1 MVAIGGPL
9 APVLRWTWIHTAIA
23 AVLAAACLS
32 LVVDARYLNQTLEF
46 LTSAKKLTLLLS
58 YAMLFV
64 IVASSIRRAE
74 VPAFLKYTLFLAVLC
89 ALGTIWEYRFHYNVF
104 YGWSDKLLPGFFS
117 VGHTESSAVDEIGRR
132 IVIGPGEI
140 SLEAA
145 AMLSMGLP
153 IALVG
158 IMSSARWRG
167 RLLYGLAASIL
178 MAGAISTYRKT
189 ALIAPVS
196 AILTL
201 AYYRRRE
208 LVRLAP
214 LGVVVL
220 VAVHVLSP
228 GAFGAIAEQLH
239 PTRLGAV
246 STVSDRTSDYD
257 AVRPD
262 VWTHL
267 AFGRGYGSYEHTTY
281 RVLDMEML
289 RQLIEVGVV
298 GLTAYIM
305 LMVSIVATA
314 RAPIRRRRPDES
326 RVALAAA
333 ATAVSLPGHLDPL
346 RRHVVPALSVHP
358 VVDGG
363 AARGRGHQ
371 PPADEPGRRP
381 RRRPRV
387 RCGGADGGWRRCSSS
402 SRGRRRWPSPS
413 SRPAQG
419 KRERHANPGNL
430 GSVLGKRAR
439 RRHHPAGLGRL
450 RDLLGRREEVHGD
463 DQARARSPG
472 HDPARAATRAAHLR
486 FVGLTIAGAKIRAPA
501 HDITIA
507 RSRFTAAAQIDATQ
521 MVGADILLDR
531 DTFSGIDVCSDCFEG
546 RVTVHGRE
554 GQTQP
559 VGVTV
564 QNSLFNG
571 GGNSDGIQVG
581 AYGVRVLHNEFTGIH
596 MVDATHTD
604 AIQLYGQSHTIVR
617 GNYIHNAAS
626 GIMAPDGTSH
636 ELIEDNVIRT
646 DGAPAR
652 PSRSGPTT
660 ARSCAATRCRAA
672 AATTTQSCGILTID
686 RQLRRPEPRHR
697 RRGQPP
703 RRPHGQRRLA
713 PGRQAR
719 QPHRPRRARQA
730 PRGRGA
736 VGRRLTAP
744 GSAAALLLRRC
755 RCEEAAAAVRA
766 VGAGASAADSAQD
779 SASARAA
786 SACEVAEPAQPRGP
800 SAMQQARAATRE
812 RRPSRER
819 ASAAG

>member
-1 MVAIGGPL
+1 
-9 APVLRWTWIHTAIA
+9 
-23 AVLAAACLS
+23 

-74 VPAFLKYTLFLAVLC
+74 VPAFLKYTLLLAVLC
-89 ALGTIWEYRFHYNVF
+89 AVGTIWEYRFHYNVF
-104 YGWSDKLLPGFFS
+104 YGWSDKLLPGFFT

-214 LGVVVL
+214 LGVIVL
-220 VAVHVLSP
+220 LAVHVLSP

-333 ATAVSLPGHLDPL
+333 ATAVSFLVISTLFDVMSFPHCPYILLWMAGLL
-346 RRHVVPALSVHP
+346 AVVVTN
-358 VVDGG
+358 
-363 AARGRGHQ
+363 
-371 PPADEPGRRP
+371 PPAEESAEESAEEP
-381 RRRPRV
+381 
-387 RCGGADGGWRRCSSS
+387 
-402 SRGRRRWPSPS
+402 
-413 SRPAQG
+413 
-419 KRERHANPGNL
+419 
-430 GSVLGKRAR
+430 
-439 RRHHPAGLGRL
+439 
-450 RDLLGRREEVHGD
+450 
-463 DQARARSPG
+463 
-472 HDPARAATRAAHLR
+472 AA
-486 FVGLTIAGAKIRAPA
+486 APA
-501 HDITIA
+501 
-507 RSRFTAAAQIDATQ
+507 
-521 MVGADILLDR
+521 
-531 DTFSGIDVCSDCFEG
+531 
-546 RVTVHGRE
+546 
-554 GQTQP
+554 
-559 VGVTV
+559 
-564 QNSLFNG
+564 
-571 GGNSDGIQVG
+571 
-581 AYGVRVLHNEFTGIH
+581 
-596 MVDATHTD
+596 
-604 AIQLYGQSHTIVR
+604 
-617 GNYIHNAAS
+617 
-626 GIMAPDGTSH
+626 
-636 ELIEDNVIRT
+636 
-646 DGAPAR
+646 
-652 PSRSGPTT
+652 
-660 ARSCAATRCRAA
+660 
-672 AATTTQSCGILTID
+672 
-686 RQLRRPEPRHR
+686 
-697 RRGQPP
+697 
-703 RRPHGQRRLA
+703 
-713 PGRQAR
+713 
-719 QPHRPRRARQA
+719 
-730 PRGRGA
+730 
-736 VGRRLTAP
+736 
-744 GSAAALLLRRC
+744 
-755 RCEEAAAAVRA
+755 
-766 VGAGASAADSAQD
+766 
-779 SASARAA
+779 
-786 SACEVAEPAQPRGP
+786 
-800 SAMQQARAATRE
+800 
-812 RRPSRER
+812 
-819 ASAAG
+819 